1 MDQFVSFFL
10 VFSVCIVCLERSV
23 NGSLIASSQTSF
35 LQNTATTAATSS
47 YYTISYVTN
56 SATSSSTSLT
66 LPTASSSSSISSSSS
81 MFSSSSSISSSS
93 SMLSPSTVLSTSHM
107 SSSSSS
113 ISSSSLSSS
122 SSSRSYSLIMLLSSS
137 FAKYSSSTIANQIVD
152 SKIVTSDISVK
163 ATVSTNP
170 IFSSIYPTN
179 ITVTT
184 PRIPPQ
190 RVETRTLVILIVV
203 AVFSVFLCYLAA
215 FGIHGQKRSFNLE
228 TNKKKNHNEFDRLT
242 SVGVPSHYGI
252 NVTDNPIKI
261 TEKVKRKDETDYK
274 DSGSAFDNIA
284 LDKKDGL

>member
-1 MDQFVSFFL
+1 MDQFVSLFL
-10 VFSVCIVCLERSV
+10 IFSVYIVCKERGV

-35 LQNTATTAATSS
+35 SQNTATNAATST
-47 YYTISYVTN
+47 YYTSSYVTS
-56 SATSSSTSLT
+56 SAASSSISLSLPITSPSPSISSSSPISSPSSSVSSSSHMSSPL
-66 LPTASSSSSISSSSS
+66 SISSSSISS
-81 MFSSSSSISSSS
+81 
-93 SMLSPSTVLSTSHM
+93 
-107 SSSSSS
+107 
-113 ISSSSLSSS
+113 LSSS
-122 SSSRSYSLIMLLSSS
+122 KSYSSTMLLSSS
-137 FAKYSSSTIANQIVD
+137 FAKYNSSSITKQIVD
-152 SKIVTSDISVK
+152 SKIVTSRISVK
-163 ATVSTNP
+163 ETVSI

-179 ITVTT
+179 VTVTT

-252 NVTDNPIKI
+252 NVTDNPIKV
-261 TEKVKRKDETDYK
+261 TEKVKRKDEIDYK

-284 LDKKDGL
+284 LDKKDEL